1 MVNGGQKMGEKI
13 YKTMKGAGAWNIVL
27 GIVLLVI
34 GITSGVLMI
43 VSGAKL
49 LSDKSK
55 ILF

>member
-1 MVNGGQKMGEKI
+1 MEKI
-13 YKTMKGAGAWNIVL
+13 YKTMRGAGAWSIALGVVVL
-27 GIVLLVI
+27 VVGIA
-34 GITSGVLMI
+34 SGVLMI